1 MSSSNALPNSESPTP
16 LPSQYD
22 TGLSK
27 SQRVLLDFLRAARE
41 MAYTLLCQSVQGLPL
56 EDHMTQ
62 PELDNALFELV
73 RIGHLT
79 SFFEDG
85 DVIYM
90 VQSSGGRPPSKR
102 DEQVLWDP
110 LEMGLQGV
118 TLRRSSSPRKTG
130 INRFTLPSTAVQEP
144 ANMNRR
150 TPTPGL
156 MGIQRFNISRDLM
169 MNTPQVDETQE
180 VSSLSRRRAP
190 RWSRRRGSGLSRARM
205 GHRRSYR
212 ASGNSLSHRGR

>member
-1 MSSSNALPNSESPTP
+1 MSSTDALPNPESRPS

-22 TGLSK
+22 AGLSK
-27 SQRVLLDFLRAARE
+27 PQRVLLDFLRASHE
-41 MAYTLLCQSVQGLPL
+41 MAYTLLCQSAQSLPT
-56 EDHMTQ
+56 EDRMTQ
-62 PELDNALFELV
+62 AELDNALFELV

-90 VQSSGGRPPSKR
+90 VQSSGARPPSKR

-110 LEMGLQGV
+110 LDMGLQGV
-118 TLRRSSSPRKTG
+118 KLRRSSSPRKTG
-130 INRFTLPSTAVQEP
+130 INRFTLPSMAVQEP
-144 ANMNRR
+144 ATMDRR

-169 MNTPQVDETQE
+169 MNTPQIGETQE
-180 VSSLSRRRAP
+180 APTLSGRRAP
-190 RWSRRRGSGLSRARM
+190 RWSRRRGANLNRARM

>member
-1 MSSSNALPNSESPTP
+1 MSSTNALPNPEQRGS
-16 LPSQYD
+16 LPSQHD
-22 TGLSK
+22 AGLSK
-27 SQRVLLDFLRAARE
+27 PQRVLLDFLRAAKE
-41 MAYTLLCQSVQGLPL
+41 MAYTLLCQSVQSLPT
-56 EDHMTQ
+56 EDRMTQ
-62 PELDNALFELV
+62 AELDNALFELV

-90 VQSSGGRPPSKR
+90 VQSSGARPPSKR

-118 TLRRSSSPRKTG
+118 KLRRSSSPRKTG
-130 INRFTLPSTAVQEP
+130 INRFTLPSMAVQEP
-144 ANMNRR
+144 ANMDRR

-169 MNTPQVDETQE
+169 MNTPQIGETQE
-180 VSSLSRRRAP
+180 VSSLSGRLAP
-190 RWSRRRGSGLSRARM
+190 RWSRRRGANLKRTRM
-205 GHRRSYR
+205 GHRRSHR
-212 ASGNSLSHRGR
+212 SSGNSLSHRSR

>member
-1 MSSSNALPNSESPTP
+1 MSSTDALPNSESQPS
-16 LPSQYD
+16 LPSQYN

-27 SQRVLLDFLRAARE
+27 SQHVLLDVLRAARE
-41 MAYTLLCQSVQGLPL
+41 MAYTLLCQSVQNLSP
-56 EDHMTQ
+56 DDRMTQ
-62 PELDNALFELV
+62 AEIDNALFELV

-90 VQSSGGRPPSKR
+90 VQSSGARPPSKR

-118 TLRRSSSPRKTG
+118 SLRRSSSPRKTG
-130 INRFTLPSTAVQEP
+130 INRFTLPSMAVQEP
-144 ANMNRR
+144 ATMNRR

-156 MGIQRFNISRDLM
+156 MGIQRFNISRDMM
-169 MNTPQVDETQE
+169 MNTPQVGETQE
-180 VSSLSRRRAP
+180 VPSLSRRRAP
-190 RWSRRRGSGLSRARM
+190 RWSRRRGASLSRARM
-205 GHRRSYR
+205 GHRRSQR
-212 ASGNSLSHRGR
+212 ATGNSLSHRGR

>member
-1 MSSSNALPNSESPTP
+1 MSSTDALPNSESQPS
-16 LPSQYD
+16 LPSQHN
-22 TGLSK
+22 TGLPK
-27 SQRVLLDFLRAARE
+27 PQRVLLDFLRAARE
-41 MAYTLLCQSVQGLPL
+41 MPYTVLCQSMQSLAS
-56 EDHMTQ
+56 DDQMTQ
-62 PELDNALFELV
+62 TELDNALFELV

-90 VQSSGGRPPSKR
+90 VQSSGARPPSKR

-118 TLRRSSSPRKTG
+118 TTLRRSSSPRKTG
-130 INRFTLPSTAVQEP
+130 INRFTLPSMAVQDP

-156 MGIQRFNISRDLM
+156 IGIQRFNISRDLM
-169 MNTPQVDETQE
+169 MNTPQVGETQE
-180 VSSLSRRRAP
+180 VPSLSRRRAP
-190 RWSRRRGSGLSRARM
+190 RWSRRRGSGLSRTRM
-205 GHRRSYR
+205 GHRRSSR
-212 ASGNSLSHRGR
+212 ATGNLSHRGR